1 MMKRLALVLLLLNL
15 LWAAWAHDLLQPWG
29 WSPES
34 VHEPDRLDL
43 QLRPD
48 ALQPAEQPSAL
59 DPGKP

>member
-15 LWAAWAHDLLQPWG
+15 LWAAWAHDLL
-29 WSPES
+29 
-34 VHEPDRLDL
+34 HEPDRLDL

-59 DPGKP
+59 DPAKP